1 MTRSPRLRLV
11 SLLFALLGPFT
22 APVSAVAHGV
32 EHSREAAGHRD
43 MDHHSAGHHRAA
55 AEADPAAHA
64 VAALDGED
72 SPATDHRHPT
82 LGTAVTAKSA
92 ASLLA
97 VMPPRVTLSNAAEH
111 RVAPT
116 RRQAAVQD
124 PASPAG
130 DAPPRLRAPPA
141 FPG

>member
-11 SLLFALLGPFT
+11 SLLFALLGLFA

-32 EHSREAAGHRD
+32 EHRREATGQRD
-43 MDHHSAGHHRAA
+43 VDHHSAGHHRTAQ
-55 AEADPAAHA
+55 EAGPATHA

-72 SPATDHRHPT
+72 SPATDHPHPT

-97 VMPPRVTLSNAAEH
+97 VTPPRVTLSDAAEH
-111 RVAPT
+111 RMPPIPL
-116 RRQAAVQD
+116 QAAVQD

-130 DAPPRLRAPPA
+130 DAPPRLRAPPV